1 MATAKDVKDVLETRR
16 EFKVLIDDEEV
27 SYFIAQPNA
36 ADIRKADWQYS
47 KIYNQAIVDGF
58 LTQAQ
63 MIDLLKD
70 KGILSDD
77 YAEKVET
84 TRIGLASE
92 LFKLENIKEDS
103 EEVEREAIALE
114 IARLRDELFAL
125 NQQVNGPMGNTCEN
139 LAEDGRTE
147 YLTSRIVQIQ
157 DGSHLWEDFDTYQ
170 NEENSTLSVK
180 SRFEVMLWIQGLDS
194 NFLENTPEQTALRSI
209 AQSRLDRAL
218 KDAKEAR
225 DIDKEGDEF
234 PESEDQEEV
243 SLDVVKEP
251 KPKKTRKPRA
261 KKKKAAED
269 KPAPKKRGRPRKKK
283 EPVAET
289 PSEETTKD
297 E

>member
-16 EFKVLIDDEEV
+16 EFVVTTDDVDV

-63 MIDLLKD
+63 MIDLLKE
-70 KGILSDD
+70 KGILSED
-77 YAEKVET
+77 YAERVEA

-103 EEVEREAIALE
+103 SEIERESIALE
-114 IARLRDELFAL
+114 IARLRDELFSL

-139 LAEDGRTE
+139 LAEDARTE
-147 YLTSRIVQIQ
+147 YLTSRIVQVK
-157 DGSHLWEDFDTYQ
+157 DSSHLWEDFDAYQ
-170 NEENSTLSVK
+170 NEENSILSVK

-209 AQSRLDRAL
+209 ATARLDRAL
-218 KDAKEAR
+218 QDAKAENAEAE
-225 DIDKEGDEF
+225 EGDEF
-234 PESEDQEEV
+234 PEAEE
-243 SLDVVKEP
+243 KAA
-251 KPKKTRKPRA
+251 PKKGKKVKKARKPRA
-261 KKKKAAED
+261 KKSVED
-269 KPAPKKRGRPRKKK
+269 KPAPKKRGRPRKNK
-283 EPVAET
+283 ETAVDTPTEET
-289 PSEETTKD
+289 PKEE
-297 E
+297 

>member
-1 MATAKDVKDVLETRR
+1 MATAKDVKDALETRR
-16 EFKVLIDDEEV
+16 TFIVNTDDEDIP
-27 SYFIAQPNA
+27 YFIAQPNA

-63 MIDLLKD
+63 MVDLLKE

-77 YAEKVET
+77 YAERVEG

-92 LFKLENIKEDS
+92 LFKLENLKDESS
-103 EEVEREAIALE
+103 EIDREFIALE
-114 IARLRDELFAL
+114 IARLRDELFSL

-139 LAEDGRTE
+139 LAEDARTE
-147 YLTSRIVQIQ
+147 FLTSRIVQVK
-157 DGSHLWEDFDTYQ
+157 DGSRLWDDYDDYQ

-209 AQSRLDRAL
+209 AQDRLDRAL
-218 KDAKEAR
+218 ADAKATAAES
-225 DIDKEGDEF
+225 DEF
-234 PESEDQEEV
+234 LEE
-243 SLDVVKEP
+243 ET
-251 KPKKTRKPRA
+251 KPKTRKPRA
-261 KKKKAAED
+261 KKAAAD

-283 EPVAET
+283 EEPVVET
-289 PSEETTKD
+289 PSEDTPKED
-297 E
+297 

>member
-16 EFKVLIDDEEV
+16 EFKVIIDEVEV

-70 KGILSDD
+70 KGILSDE
-77 YAEKVET
+77 YAEKVEA

-92 LFKLENIKEDS
+92 LFKLENIREES
-103 EEVEREAIALE
+103 EEVEREAIALD
-114 IARLRDELFAL
+114 IARLRDELFSL

-157 DGSHLWEDFDTYQ
+157 DGSHLWEDFDAYQ

-209 AQSRLDRAL
+209 AQSRLDKAL
-218 KDAKEAR
+218 SEAKAAH
-225 DIDKEGDEF
+225 DIENEGDEF
-234 PESEDQEEV
+234 PESEVQET
-243 SLDVVKEP
+243 

-261 KKKKAAED
+261 KKKKVDED

-289 PSEETTKD
+289 PSEENTKD

>member
-16 EFKVLIDDEEV
+16 EFKVTTDEEEI

-47 KIYNQAIVDGF
+47 KIYNQAILDGF

-63 MIDLLKD
+63 MIDLLKE

-77 YAEKVET
+77 YAEKVEG

-92 LFKLENIKEDS
+92 LFKLENIREDAD
-103 EEVEREAIALE
+103 EVEREAIALD
-114 IARLRDELFAL
+114 IARLRDELFSL

-157 DGSHLWEDFDTYQ
+157 DGSHLWEDFDAYQ

-209 AQSRLDRAL
+209 AQGRLDRAL
-218 KDAKEAR
+218 KEAKAAAEAA
-225 DIDKEGDEF
+225 KEGDEF
-234 PESEDQEEV
+234 PESPDQEEV
-243 SLDVVKEP
+243 SLDAVEEP

-261 KKKKAAED
+261 KKKKVTED

-289 PSEETTKD
+289 PSEETPK
-297 E
+297 EE

>member
-16 EFKVLIDDEEV
+16 EFKVVIEDEEI

-47 KIYNQAIVDGF
+47 KIYNQAILDGF
-58 LTQAQ
+58 MTQAQ
-63 MIDLLKD
+63 MIDLLKE
-70 KGILSDD
+70 KGILSDG
-77 YAEKVET
+77 YAEKVEA

-92 LFKLENIKEDS
+92 LFKLENIREDS
-103 EEVEREAIALE
+103 AEVEREAIALD
-114 IARLRDELFAL
+114 IARLRDELFSL

-147 YLTSRIVQIQ
+147 YLTSRIVQVQ
-157 DGSHLWEDFDTYQ
+157 DGSHLWDDFDAYQ

-209 AQSRLDRAL
+209 AQGRLDRAL
-218 KDAKEAR
+218 EEAKAAVAADA
-225 DIDKEGDEF
+225 DGDEF
-234 PESEDQEEV
+234 PETEVEEV
-243 SLDVVKEP
+243 SLDVVEEP
-251 KPKKTRKPRA
+251 KVKKTRKPRA
-261 KKKKAAED
+261 KKAAED

-289 PSEETTKD
+289 PSEETPKED
-297 E
+297 

>member
-157 DGSHLWEDFDTYQ
+157 DGSHLWEDFDAYQ

>member
-16 EFKVLIDDEEV
+16 EFVVTTDDVDV

-47 KIYNQAIVDGF
+47 KGYNQAIVDGF

-63 MIDLLKD
+63 MIDLLKE
-70 KGILSDD
+70 KGILSED
-77 YAEKVET
+77 YAERVEA

-103 EEVEREAIALE
+103 SEIEREVIALA
-114 IARLRDELFAL
+114 IARLRDELFSL

-139 LAEDGRTE
+139 LAEDARTE
-147 YLTSRIVQIQ
+147 YLTSRIVQVK
-157 DGSHLWEDFDTYQ
+157 DSSHLWEDFDAYQ

-180 SRFEVMLWIQGLDS
+180 ARFEVMLWIQGLDS

-209 AQSRLDRAL
+209 ATARLDRAL
-218 KDAKEAR
+218 DDAKAANAES
-225 DIDKEGDEF
+225 EESDEF
-234 PESEDQEEV
+234 AEAVETE
-243 SLDVVKEP
+243 EP
-251 KPKKTRKPRA
+251 KKVKKTRKPRA
-261 KKKKAAED
+261 KKVAED

-283 EPVAET
+283 ETVADTPTEET
-289 PSEETTKD
+289 PKED
-297 E
+297 

>member
-16 EFKVLIDDEEV
+16 EFVVTTDDVDV

-70 KGILSDD
+70 KGILSED
-77 YAEKVET
+77 YADRVES

-92 LFKLENIKEDS
+92 LFKLENIKEESS
-103 EEVEREAIALE
+103 EIEREAIALE

-139 LAEDGRTE
+139 LAEDARTE
-147 YLTSRIVQIQ
+147 YLTSRIVQVK
-157 DGSHLWEDFDTYQ
+157 DSSHLWEDFDAYQ

-209 AQSRLDRAL
+209 ATDRLNRAL
-218 KDAKEAR
+218 EAAKAENAEA
-225 DIDKEGDEF
+225 KEGDEF
-234 PESEDQEEV
+234 PES
-243 SLDVVKEP
+243 KEKAAP
-251 KPKKTRKPRA
+251 KKVKKTRKPRA
-261 KKKKAAED
+261 KKTTED

-283 EPVAET
+283 EPVADTSTEET
-289 PSEETTKD
+289 PKEE
-297 E
+297 